1 MEKKQR
7 LLPPS
12 QALGCL
18 STHGDGTYSPMGGSS
33 VLQGEGGYAAFITL
47 LKILNKENQSLNT
60 AQPGNE
66 SCTAGSTGENPGSP
80 NCTRPAGC

>member
-1 MEKKQR
+1 MGRKRR

-18 STHGDGTYSPMGGSS
+18 STRGDETYSPMGGSS

-47 LKILNKENQSLNT
+47 LKIFIKKT
-60 AQPGNE
+60 KV
-66 SCTAGSTGENPGSP
+66 
-80 NCTRPAGC
+80 